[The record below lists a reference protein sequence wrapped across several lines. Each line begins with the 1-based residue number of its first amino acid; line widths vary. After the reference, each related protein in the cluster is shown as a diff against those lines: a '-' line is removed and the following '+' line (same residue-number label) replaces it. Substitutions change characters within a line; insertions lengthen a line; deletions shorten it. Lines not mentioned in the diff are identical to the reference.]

1 MLAAVL
7 VVTLILADLRFNKL
21 EKSRS
26 LLDTLATP
34 IYWVA
39 DLPTAELYRHI
50 AR

>member
-26 LLDTLATP
+26 IHVSIVL
-34 IYWVA
+34 
-39 DLPTAELYRHI
+39 HI
-50 AR
+50 LFAIANYICSDVSAH